1 MKVKILLSLLLFWA
15 IPSSFA
21 QLKSYSF
28 EEAEQLTKTNPK
40 PIVVFVH
47 TSWCKICKMMEQS
60 TFKNSEVINE
70 LNTNFYF
77 VPLDAETKRDIWFN
91 EHQFQFKPTGTTTG
105 VHELATALATIDGV
119 VSYPTLTVLDLERT
133 IVFQKNSYLDA
144 KTVLLVLKQFRD

>member
-28 EEAEQLTKTNPK
+28 EEVEQLTKTNPK

>member
-1 MKVKILLSLLLFWA
+1 MKVKTLLSLMLFWA

-28 EEAEQLTKTNPK
+28 EEAEQRTKTDPK

-60 TFKNSEVINE
+60 TFKNSEVIDE

-91 EHQFQFKPTGTTTG
+91 EHQFQFKPIGTTTG

-144 KTVLLVLKQFRD
+144 KTFLLVFEQLRH

>member
-1 MKVKILLSLLLFWA
+1 MKVKILLSLMLFWA

-77 VPLDAETKRDIWFN
+77 VPLDTETKRDIWFN